1 MRRFYALCVK
11 RYLSSLLALLFL
23 LLFWWVYLL
32 IALAIKLDSPG
43 PVFFRQKRV
52 GIGKSYFEIYKFRTM
67 RVDTPHDVPTHLLD
81 ADRYV
86 TRVGRFL
93 RKHSLDELPQIFN
106 VLSLD
111 PKKKMVFVGPRPAL
125 WNQDDLIAERDKYGA
140 NDVYP
145 GITGWAQVNGRDT
158 LEIPEKA
165 RLDGYYASH
174 VSPFLDMECILKTF
188 TDVFSGEGVVEGGTG
203 AMKREQAEQSRIK
216 QESGSSLSQTT
227 PTCSGSFGES

>member
-125 WNQDDLIAERDKYGA
+125 WNQDDLIRERDRYGA

-165 RLDGYYASH
+165 RLDGYYAGH
-174 VSPFLDMECILKTF
+174 VSPLLDMRCLLKTF

-203 AMKREQAEQSRIK
+203 AMKRKQA
-216 QESGSSLSQTT
+216 
-227 PTCSGSFGES
+227 TCSGSFEES